1 MFSEVL
7 NKITPFMAV
16 TLRWLAGASY
26 LDLCFSFGIVSA
38 TFYHPNGVL
47 WFTLLAINA
56 ALKMGLLVDDIGK
69 LEMLS
74 SRGYKHSGEILDGCV
89 IALDGFGVAT

>member
-1 MFSEVL
+1 MASWGILFGFVL
-7 NKITPFMAV
+7 LLWHCVCN
-16 TLRWLAGASY
+16 L
-26 LDLCFSFGIVSA
+26 
-38 TFYHPNGVL
+38 YHPNGVL